1 MPSTTRLSVRF
12 GDCDLAGIVY
22 YPRLFHFLHVAFED
36 FFATC
41 VKVKYRDVLQRVAFP
56 AVHVEADFRAPL
68 PYGCDVLVTC
78 RVYRVGSSSA
88 EFSFDARRDDGARAF
103 AARIVVV
110 AVDPRTLRPIPLPDD
125 VRQAFEADHKASR
138 PQLASDRTD

>member
-1 MPSTTRLSVRF
+1 MPSTTRLTVRF

-36 FFATC
+36 FFSSC
-41 VKVKYRDVLQRVAFP
+41 LKVKYRDVLQRVAFP
-56 AVHVEADFRAPL
+56 AVHVESDFRAPL
-68 PYGCDVLVTC
+68 PYGSEVQITC
-78 RVYRVGSSSA
+78 RTFRVGSSSA

-125 VRQAFEADHKASR
+125 LRQGFEADLKAAK
-138 PQLASDRTD
+138 PHAPPDKTD